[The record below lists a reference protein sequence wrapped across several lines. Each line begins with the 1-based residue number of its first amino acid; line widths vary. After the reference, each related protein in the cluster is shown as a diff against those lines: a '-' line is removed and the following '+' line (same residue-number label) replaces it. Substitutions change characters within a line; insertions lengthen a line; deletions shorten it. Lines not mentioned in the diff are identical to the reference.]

1 MIWAK
6 CLRKTASVGLVLFTD
21 RFPVA
26 SRARRKRVLLRAKGF
41 RGFRSKL
48 FRYAKDAVRK
58 ALTYEY
64 RDRKKRKG
72 QFRRLW
78 TQRINAAVRAENMTY
93 SRFIEGLK
101 AAGIEADRKI
111 LADLA
116 VTDAAAFS
124 AIVAQAKKALEA
136 KAAKASA

>member
-1 MIWAK
+1 MPRA
-6 CLRKTASVGLVLFTD
+6 TNS
-21 RFPVA
+21 PA
-26 SRARRKRVLLRAKGF
+26 SRKRRKRVLRRAKGF

-48 FRYAKDAVRK
+48 YKYAKDAVRK
-58 ALTYEY
+58 AQTYEY

-78 TQRINAAVRAENMTY
+78 IQRISAGVRAQDITY

-101 AAGIEADRKI
+101 EANIEVDRKI

-116 VTDAAAFS
+116 VHDIDAFNS
-124 AIVAQAKKALEA
+124 IVEQA
-136 KAAKASA
+136 KAALNKKAPATD

>member
-1 MIWAK
+1 MPRA
-6 CLRKTASVGLVLFTD
+6 TNS
-21 RFPVA
+21 PA
-26 SRARRKRVLLRAKGF
+26 SRKRRKRVLLRAKGF

-48 FRYAKDAVRK
+48 FRYAKDAVYK
-58 ALTYEY
+58 ARQYEY

-78 TQRINAAVRAENMTY
+78 IQRISAAVRAEGMTY

-101 AAGIEADRKI
+101 AASIELDRKV

-116 VTDAAAFS
+116 VVDPAAFTS
-124 AIVAQAKKALEA
+124 IVAQAKAALES
-136 KAAKASA
+136 KAA

>member
-1 MIWAK
+1 MPRA
-6 CLRKTASVGLVLFTD
+6 TNS
-21 RFPVA
+21 PA
-26 SRARRKRVLLRAKGF
+26 SRKRRKRILLRAKGF

-48 FRYAKDAVRK
+48 YRYAKDAVYK
-58 ALTYEY
+58 ARQYEY

-78 TQRINAAVRAENMTY
+78 IQRISAAVRAEELTY

-101 AAGIEADRKI
+101 AAQIDLDRKV

-116 VTDAAAFS
+116 VTDPAALS
-124 AIVAQAKKALEA
+124 AIIAQAKAALDKKTA
-136 KAAKASA
+136 

>member
-1 MIWAK
+1 MPRA
-6 CLRKTASVGLVLFTD
+6 TNS
-21 RFPVA
+21 PA

-48 FRYAKDAVRK
+48 YRYAKDAVIK
-58 ALTYEY
+58 ARQYEY

-78 TQRINAAVRAENMTY
+78 IQRISAASRAQEITY
-93 SRFIEGLK
+93 SRFMEGVK
-101 AAGIEADRKI
+101 AANIDVDRKI

-116 VTDAAAFS
+116 VNDISAFNT
-124 AIVAQAKKALEA
+124 IVELA
-136 KAAKASA
+136 KAALAIKSAA

>member
-1 MIWAK
+1 MPRA
-6 CLRKTASVGLVLFTD
+6 TNS
-21 RFPVA
+21 PA

-48 FRYAKDAVRK
+48 YRYAKDAVIK
-58 ALTYEY
+58 ARQYEY

-78 TQRINAAVRAENMTY
+78 IQRISAASRAQEITY
-93 SRFIEGLK
+93 SRFMEGVK
-101 AAGIEADRKI
+101 AANIEVDRKI

-116 VTDAAAFS
+116 VNDIAAFNS
-124 AIVAQAKKALEA
+124 VVDLA
-136 KAAKASA
+136 KAALAKKNAA

>member
-1 MIWAK
+1 MPRA
-6 CLRKTASVGLVLFTD
+6 TNS
-21 RFPVA
+21 PA
-26 SRARRKRVLLRAKGF
+26 SRARRKRTLLRAKGF

-58 ALTYEY
+58 AMTYEY
-64 RDRKKRKG
+64 RDRKRRKG

-78 TQRINAAVRAENMTY
+78 TQRINAACRNEDMTY

-116 VTDAAAFS
+116 VNDAPAFS
-124 AIVAQAKKALEA
+124 AIIGQAKQALEA
-136 KAAKASA
+136 KAAAKSA

>member
-1 MIWAK
+1 MPRA
-6 CLRKTASVGLVLFTD
+6 TNS
-21 RFPVA
+21 PA
-26 SRARRKRVLLRAKGF
+26 SRKRRKRILLRAKGF

-48 FRYAKDAVRK
+48 YRYAKDAVYK
-58 ALTYEY
+58 ARQYEY

-78 TQRINAAVRAENMTY
+78 IQRISAAVRAEELTY

-101 AAGIEADRKI
+101 AAQIDLDRKV

-116 VTDAAAFS
+116 VTDPAALS
-124 AIVAQAKKALEA
+124 AIIAQAKAGLDK
-136 KAAKASA
+136 KSA

>member
-1 MIWAK
+1 MPRA
-6 CLRKTASVGLVLFTD
+6 TNS
-21 RFPVA
+21 PA
-26 SRARRKRVLLRAKGF
+26 SRKRRKRVIKRAKGF

-48 FRYAKDAVRK
+48 YKYAKDAVRK
-58 ALTYEY
+58 AQTYEY

-78 TQRINAAVRAENMTY
+78 IQRISAGVRAQEITY

-101 AAGIEADRKI
+101 AANIEVDRKI

-116 VTDAAAFS
+116 VHDIDAFNS
-124 AIVAQAKKALEA
+124 IVAQAKSALDKKAPA
-136 KAAKASA
+136 TA